1 MGTILLIYLLVG
13 ALSTLILVRAEE
25 GETYKDIIVNVII
38 SVVLWPLVFALTVLD
53 MMKEDEDA
61 ERH

>member
-1 MGTILLIYLLVG
+1 MGTILLIYLLIG
-13 ALSTLILVRAEE
+13 TLSTSILVRAEE

-38 SVVLWPLVFALTVLD
+38 SVVLWPLVFALTILD